1 MEVAITDSELEF
13 LQKLR
18 VVHQVE
24 SVEHVKVGL
33 RYEYLELVQSRPI
46 EVRIFFIKMRVAESR
61 PSFNIEES

>member
-1 MEVAITDSELEF
+1 MEVAITDTELEL

-24 SVEHVKVGL
+24 SVEHVEVGL
-33 RYEYLELVQSRPI
+33 RNEYLELVQSRPI